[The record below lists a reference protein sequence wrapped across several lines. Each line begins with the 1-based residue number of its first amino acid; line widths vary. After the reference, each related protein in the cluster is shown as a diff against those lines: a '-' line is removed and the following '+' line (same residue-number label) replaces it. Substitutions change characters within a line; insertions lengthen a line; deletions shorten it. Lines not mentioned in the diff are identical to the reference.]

1 MTDLTDGDRQQQARH
16 FHRDQHARVLALL
29 HAYRAGK
36 GCDLG
41 DWSVLI
47 GDLVAPIPPEGDPDR
62 AEALERLRRVAA
74 TLLAL
79 VALSSR
85 LLDAATAE
93 PEEWLRGRHE
103 ALLRLLAEE

>member
-1 MTDLTDGDRQQQARH
+1 MTDLNDGDRQEQARH

-29 HAYRAGK
+29 RAYRAGN
-36 GCDLG
+36 GRDLG

-47 GDLVAPIPPEGDPDR
+47 GDLVSPIPPEGHPDR
-62 AEALERLRRVAA
+62 TEALERLRRVAA

-79 VALSSR
+79 IALSSR

-93 PEEWLRGRHE
+93 PDEWLRGRHD
-103 ALLRLLAEE
+103 ALMQRLAE